1 MTNARLITLAAIAAT
16 TLAGCNYVPF
26 TPEKRIADA
35 KAKIE
40 IAAKNPTTIKW
51 GEVKEHAGT
60 VCGVFNEDIG
70 YAGSPEWTGA
80 QHFVTVEGQPYV
92 VDQYSDCEKG
102 IAPFSRCDTGG
113 DEAKV
118 KADVESC
125 KAFQATAQQ
134 ELVDQMD
141 EFFKSS
147 GLVQSGSFDRDA
159 KTWDERQKQSEKSPQ
174 GMDRKEL
181 SDRVDAWK
189 VWDRAYNASMRKLPA
204 NSTRDQKIA
213 AAAGAVVE
221 ANAATEAFLTQQ
233 GYR

>member
-40 IAAKNPTTIKW
+40 VQSKNPTTIKW
-51 GEVKEHAGT
+51 GEIKEHDGV
-60 VCGVFNEDIG
+60 VCGVFNADFG
-70 YAGSPEWTGA
+70 TMSRPEWSGP
-80 QHFVTVEGQPYV
+80 QHFVTVKGQPYV
-92 VDQYSDCEKG
+92 VDNY
-102 IAPFSRCDTGG
+102 APCAEGVGAYSRCNNAG

-118 KADVESC
+118 KADVEAC
-125 KAFQATAQQ
+125 TAFQAE
-134 ELVDQMD
+134 ELQASKDQMD

-147 GLVQSGSFDRDA
+147 GLVQSGSFERDA

-181 SDRVDAWK
+181 SDRVDAWT
-189 VWDRAYNASMRKLPA
+189 VWDRAYNDSMRKLPA
-204 NSTRDQKIA
+204 NSTKDQKIA

-221 ANAATEAFLTQQ
+221 ANAATEAFLTQK